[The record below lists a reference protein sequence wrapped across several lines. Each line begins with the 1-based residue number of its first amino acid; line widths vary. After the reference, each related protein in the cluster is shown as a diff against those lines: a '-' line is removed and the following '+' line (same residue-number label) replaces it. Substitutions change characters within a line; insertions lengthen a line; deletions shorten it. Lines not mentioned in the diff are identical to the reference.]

1 MTATKETFQ
10 EILKSDHPLLAL
22 EREILQSYTLA
33 PNEKVVLIENFDSNS
48 FKTYAVYVDGQY
60 DRKIHIR
67 K

>member
-1 MTATKETFQ
+1 MSTNEAFQ
-10 EILKSDHPLLAL
+10 KILKSDHPLLAL
-22 EREILQSYTLA
+22 EREILNSYTLA
-33 PNEKVVLIENFDSNS
+33 SNEKMVCIENFDSNS